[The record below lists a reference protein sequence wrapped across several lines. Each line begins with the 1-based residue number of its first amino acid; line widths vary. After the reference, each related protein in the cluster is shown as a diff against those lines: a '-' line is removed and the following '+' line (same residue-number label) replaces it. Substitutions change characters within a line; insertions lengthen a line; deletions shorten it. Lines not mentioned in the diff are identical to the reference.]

1 MRRGPIFVAAV
12 GLACLP
18 AVTGLMGNQSFS
30 HSVPV
35 RVPSQARIGPP
46 EAVDATIRPPV
57 PAQSIQ
63 ASPHTSLVPEV
74 VQSLGARHDA
84 KDDSPHGGSAT
95 PTAGGGPVTEAE
107 PQQSADRQ
115 RGKPITGEPGDD
127 HRSSPA
133 PLPAPRV
140 SENHDSGNGRDNGT
154 SSATTSGGD
163 DGKGSNDDRRGH
175 H

>member
-1 MRRGPIFVAAV
+1 MRCGPIFVAAV

-18 AVTGLMGNQSFS
+18 AVPGLMGNQSFS

-46 EAVDATIRPPV
+46 EAVDATIRPAA
-57 PAQSIQ
+57 PAHSTQT
-63 ASPHTSLVPEV
+63 SPHTSSVPEV
-74 VQSLGARHDA
+74 VQSRGAGHDA
-84 KDDSPHGGSAT
+84 TDDSPHSASAI
-95 PTAGGGPVTEAE
+95 PTAGDGPGTEAG
-107 PQQSADRQ
+107 PQQSPDLQ

-127 HRSSPA
+127 HRSSS
-133 PLPAPRV
+133 PLSPAPRA
-140 SENHDSGNGRDNGT
+140 SENRDPGKGTDGGT

-163 DGKGSNDDRRGH
+163 DSKGSNDDRRGH

>member
-46 EAVDATIRPPV
+46 DAVDATIRPPV
-57 PAQSIQ
+57 PTQ
-63 ASPHTSLVPEV
+63 ATRAIPHASSVPDV
-74 VQSLGARHDA
+74 VQSRGAGHDA
-84 KDDSPHGGSAT
+84 KDDSPHGGRVV
-95 PTAGGGPVTEAE
+95 PTSGGGPGTAVE
-107 PQQSADRQ
+107 QSPDLQ
-115 RGKPITGEPGDD
+115 RGRPLTGEPGDD
-127 HRSSPA
+127 HRSSPLSS
-133 PLPAPRV
+133 PPARPG
-140 SENHDSGNGRDNGT
+140 ENRDSGKGPDGET
-154 SSATTSGGD
+154 SSAMTSGGD